1 MRDIVDEK
9 GPMTLD
15 LFCQKVLTKEVSFM
29 IAKNHCRNVKKAAE
43 LFSVTEDRRKYG
55 RKRQA
60 EGSTKNGR

>member
-15 LFCQKVLTKEVSFM
+15 LFCQKVLTKDVSFM

-43 LFSVTEDRRKYG
+43 VFSVTEDRRKMAWPSERAVG
-55 RKRQA
+55 A
-60 EGSTKNGR
+60 TPE